1 MRVALIAVSLSAGLL
16 AGCAAPTPSL
26 GSEGSPDSEVSVLS
40 LQVGS
45 CLNDVDQPIAQEMT
59 EIPAVDCEEPHQSEV
74 YAEVFIDD
82 ASFPGID
89 TVTAFAIERCEAEF
103 EQFVGLPYAE
113 STLSFHYYYPTQNS
127 WAIGDRSVFCV
138 VYDPAGNSEGSLAN
152 TRR

>member
-1 MRVALIAVSLSAGLL
+1 MRFALIAVSLSVWAV
-16 AGCAAPTPSL
+16 AGCAAPTPSA
-26 GSEGSPDSEVSVLS
+26 GSEGVPDTEVSVLS

-45 CLNDVDQPIAQEMT
+45 CLNDIDQPIAQEMT
-59 EIPAVDCEEPHQSEV
+59 EIPALDCEEPHQSEV

-82 ASFPGID
+82 ASFPGSD
-89 TVTAFAIERCEAEF
+89 AVTAFAIERCEAEF

-138 VYDPAGNSEGSLAN
+138 VYDPAGNSEGTLAN